1 MINWAKFSPY
11 KGKKFSLEDSGKQLL
26 ALGGVSLLGWKL
38 GCDLCPFVGWIS
50 RGNREGR
57 ERLTSLLLCE
67 SLEEQQQ
74 KMQSL
79 SQSFAIRKGK
89 KEQQQLMVCGWPEKF
104 WFSTIDECL
113 LYLRLPFIYT
123 FLLWHCQCWIQMRK
137 WTHDLWFMLI
147 SKTKM

>member
-11 KGKKFSLEDSGKQLL
+11 KGKKFSLEDSGKQ
-26 ALGGVSLLGWKL
+26 LLGWKL

-74 KMQSL
+74 QKMQSL
-79 SQSFAIRKGK
+79 SQSSLSSQSAKNR
-89 KEQQQLMVCGWPEKF
+89 
-104 WFSTIDECL
+104 
-113 LYLRLPFIYT
+113 R
-123 FLLWHCQCWIQMRK
+123 R
-137 WTHDLWFMLI
+137 
-147 SKTKM
+147 

>member
-67 SLEEQQQ
+67 SLEAAAEDAKPFTKLRNQE
-74 KMQSL
+74 
-79 SQSFAIRKGK
+79 RKKRTAAVNGVWMTR
-89 KEQQQLMVCGWPEKF
+89 EVLV
-104 WFSTIDECL
+104 
-113 LYLRLPFIYT
+113 LY
-123 FLLWHCQCWIQMRK
+123 
-137 WTHDLWFMLI
+137 D
-147 SKTKM
+147 

>member
-89 KEQQQLMVCGWPEKF
+89 KEQQQLMVCG
-104 WFSTIDECL
+104 
-113 LYLRLPFIYT
+113 
-123 FLLWHCQCWIQMRK
+123 
-137 WTHDLWFMLI
+137 
-147 SKTKM
+147 

>member
-89 KEQQQLMVCGWPEKF
+89 KN
-104 WFSTIDECL
+104 S
-113 LYLRLPFIYT
+113 
-123 FLLWHCQCWIQMRK
+123 
-137 WTHDLWFMLI
+137 
-147 SKTKM
+147 SS